1 MFGNNPR
8 VNPLESRK
16 RLLIAESELNRTQL
30 VQEWVAL
37 TAGVRTLTSR
47 VKSFGSIAS
56 AAGLLLA
63 GLAAF
68 RRGKRTEA
76 EVKPSWLQ
84 MALKGAQAA
93 GSIWLAFR
101 ARPR

>member
-1 MFGNNPR
+1 MSGNNPR
-8 VNPLESRK
+8 LNPLESRK
-16 RLLIAESELNRTQL
+16 RLLIAESELNRAQL
-30 VQEWVAL
+30 AQEWVAL
-37 TAGVRTLTSR
+37 TAGVRTLTGR

-56 AAGLLLA
+56 AAGLLVA

-68 RRGKRTEA
+68 RRGWRGNA
-76 EVKPSWLQ
+76 DVKPSWFQ

>member
-1 MFGNNPR
+1 MFGNHPR

-37 TAGVRTLTSR
+37 TAGVRTLTGR
-47 VKSFGSIAS
+47 VKTFGSIAS
-56 AAGLLLA
+56 AAALLVA
-63 GLAAF
+63 GFTAF
-68 RRGKRTEA
+68 RQGRRADAG
-76 EVKPSWLQ
+76 VKPSWFQ
-84 MALKGAQAA
+84 MVLKGAQAA

-101 ARPR
+101 ARSR

>member
-1 MFGNNPR
+1 MFGNHPR

-16 RLLIAESELNRTQL
+16 QLLIAESELNRAQL
-30 VQEWVAL
+30 EQEWVAL
-37 TAGVRTLTSR
+37 TAGVRTLTGR

-56 AAGLLLA
+56 AAALVVA

-68 RRGKRTEA
+68 RRGRPGNA
-76 EVKPSWLQ
+76 DVKPSWFQ

>member
-1 MFGNNPR
+1 MFGNHPR

-37 TAGVRTLTSR
+37 TAGVRTVTSR

-56 AAGLLLA
+56 AAALLLA
-63 GLAAF
+63 GLAAY
-68 RRGKRTEA
+68 RRGKGTEA
-76 EVKPSWLQ
+76 DVKPSWLQ
-84 MALKGAQAA
+84 IALKAAQAA

-101 ARPR
+101 ARPH

>member
-1 MFGNNPR
+1 MFGNNPQ

-16 RLLIAESELNRTQL
+16 RLLIAESELNRAQL

-37 TAGVRTLTSR
+37 TAGVRTLTGR

-56 AAGLLLA
+56 AAALLVA

-68 RRGKRTEA
+68 RRSRRGNA
-76 EVKPSWLQ
+76 DVKPSWFQ

-93 GSIWLAFR
+93 GAIWLAFR
-101 ARPR
+101 ARPH

>member
-1 MFGNNPR
+1 MFGNHPR

-30 VQEWVAL
+30 VQEWLAL
-37 TAGVRTLTSR
+37 TAGVRTLTGH

-56 AAGLLLA
+56 AAALLLA
-63 GLAAF
+63 GFAAY

-76 EVKPSWLQ
+76 DVKPSWLQ
-84 MALKGAQAA
+84 TALKGAQAA
-93 GSIWLAFR
+93 ASIWLAFR
-101 ARPR
+101 ARSR